1 MKKHIFLILILAII
15 FSNSTYSQ
23 DTIRLFGHKE
33 KQQTKPVPDTNITV
47 VSQPVKP
54 HNPNEMQTLTGPGRN
69 VGFYFGF
76 NSTYSQIEGR
86 NTYGFGGTLAI
97 IANHGLAIGLS
108 GTGFFSDPYET
119 IPGSNRSYGYTGG
132 YGGLLIKPILFPRY
146 PVHVSFPILLGGGAI
161 GRSVLLNYYYPY
173 DYTEFYVE
181 NFESFMIAEPG
192 IEIEFNIAR
201 WMRLGLGATY
211 RFTTTFS
218 EPSTFNSNPLNGF
231 TGGLSLEFGKF

>member
-1 MKKHIFLILILAII
+1 MKKYTFLFLIVAIS
-15 FSNSTYSQ
+15 FSNAVYSQ

-33 KQQTKPVPDTNITV
+33 KQKTTPVPDTSVTV
-47 VSQPVKP
+47 VTQAVKP
-54 HNPNEMQTLTGPGRN
+54 YDPNEIQTLTGQGRS
-69 VGFYFGF
+69 VGFYFGL

-86 NTYGFGGTLAI
+86 NTYGVGGTLAI
-97 IANHGLAIGLS
+97 IANHGLAIGLA
-108 GTGFFSDPYET
+108 GTGFFSDPYEE

-132 YGGLLIKPILFPRY
+132 YGGLLIKPIIFPKY
-146 PVHVSFPILLGGGAI
+146 PVHVSFPVLLGGGAV
-161 GRSVLLNYYYPY
+161 GRSVLINYYYPY
-173 DYTEFYVE
+173 DYTEVYVE

-201 WMRLGLGATY
+201 WMRLGLMATY

-218 EPSTFNSNPLNGF
+218 EPSIFDSNPLNGF